1 LWDEADWIAA
11 IATVVL
17 AFFLAGGLV
26 IAGSKKPEF
35 AGHPKGLYMLFF
47 AEMWERFSY
56 YGMRAILIF
65 YLTQHWLFSDSSST
79 LIYGAYTSLVYI
91 TPVLGG
97 YLADRY
103 LGQRKA
109 VLFGGVL
116 LAAGHSLMAVEGV
129 GGQDDPTIN
138 VFWAALAFII
148 VGSGFLKANI
158 SVMVGQ
164 LYKLTD
170 IRRDAA
176 YTIFYMGINLGAA
189 VGTIL
194 VAYLGQTI
202 GWGFGFGLAGIG
214 MVAGLIVFVLGKKA
228 LRGSGEAPKPLA
240 RGTELTLYAVGLGGV
255 AVIWVLIQYQDVIQ
269 TLLMISGVGLL
280 GYVAAVAALQLP
292 YGSIGGAPG
301 DSKGMIFGGLALM
314 LVQPLLSIIEQAT
327 GNPLPTTTMMIA
339 GLSLGTI
346 IILTGLLVV
355 LIGLG
360 VEKFRRE
367 HHARD
372 RIYAIL
378 FLIALNPLFW
388 GLFEQAGG
396 SMNLFTNDY
405 VDRSGVPA
413 GIFQSI
419 NPIYIILLAPL
430 FAMAWQALAKRGK
443 EPSAPA
449 KFSLALL
456 QMGLA
461 NLVLVWGAEA
471 YGVAAMT
478 PVILVFAYYLF
489 ATTAE
494 LCLSPVGLSAM
505 NRMAPTFMASLIM
518 GAWFYMTAVGN
529 FVAGKIGEAT
539 GGHDGEMDKQGLL
552 DIYEM
557 FGYISIGVGVAVL
570 LVSPIIKRWMHLD
583 TLEDAEELAGYKE
596 VGGDRG
602 QDAGMFPNRETVPDG
617 PTQQTGG
624 SGPDLDKR

>member
-1 LWDEADWIAA
+1 MTGFKDMSQWAEGDWIAA
-11 IATVVL
+11 IALAVL
-17 AFFLAGGLV
+17 AFFLTIGAIV
-26 IAGSKKPEF
+26 ATNRKPEF
-35 AGHPKGLYMLFF
+35 LGHPKGLYMLFF

-65 YLTQHWLFSDSSST
+65 YLTQHWLFNDSKSN

-109 VLFGGVL
+109 VLFGGLL

-138 VFWAALAFII
+138 VFWLALAFII

-170 IRRDAA
+170 LRRDGA

-189 VGTIL
+189 IGTIL
-194 VAYLGQTI
+194 VAYLGQTV

-214 MVAGLIVFVLGKKA
+214 MLAGLIVFVLGKSA
-228 LRGSGEAPKPLA
+228 LQGAGEAPKALA
-240 RGTELTLYAVGLGGV
+240 RGKEMLIYAIGLGAV
-255 AVIWVLIQYQDVIQ
+255 AVIWALVQYQDVIQ
-269 TLLMISGVGLL
+269 WLLIVSGVSLL
-280 GYVAAVAALQLP
+280 GYVLYESFKLP
-292 YGSIGGAPG
+292 KEP
-301 DSKGMIFGGLALM
+301 
-314 LVQPLLSIIEQAT
+314 
-327 GNPLPTTTMMIA
+327 
-339 GLSLGTI
+339 
-346 IILTGLLVV
+346 
-355 LIGLG
+355 
-360 VEKFRRE
+360 RE
-367 HHARD
+367 RMF
-372 RIYAIL
+372 AIL

-396 SMNLFTNDY
+396 SMNLFTDRF

-430 FAMAWQALAKRGK
+430 FAMLWQGLARAGR

-449 KFSLALL
+449 KFGLALA

-471 YGVAAMT
+471 YGMAAMT
-478 PVILVFAYYLF
+478 PVLLVFMYYLF

-505 NRMAPTFMASLIM
+505 NRLAPHYLASLIM

-539 GGHDGEMDKQGLL
+539 GGHDGEMTKQGLL
-552 DIYEM
+552 DVYEL
-557 FGYISIGVGVAVL
+557 FGYISIGAAVLVL
-570 LVSPIIKRWMHLD
+570 LVSPIVKRWMHLD
-583 TLEDAEELAGYKE
+583 TLEDRDESGERELAGYKE

-602 QDAGMFPNRETVPDG
+602 QDAGMFPNRETKPE
-617 PTQQTGG
+617 TKET
-624 SGPDLDKR
+624 